1 MSSPCP
7 WVPVMMAAE
16 PTVHVVDDDVAV
28 RNALGMLLQ
37 AAQYPCRQYASA
49 SDFLDTYQPGTPG
62 CLVLDLHMP
71 GVDGLSLQE
80 LLARREIEL
89 PIIFL
94 TGHAN
99 VPDAVRAMQGGAVD
113 FMEKPFNSDRLL
125 ERVKQALQRD
135 AANRARSRQDA
146 VVHDRR
152 KRLTPREAEVLDLIL
167 QGKASKVIAIELG
180 ISERTVELHRSR
192 ILRKLGVRSASELM
206 RLLLPQDRSP

>member
-1 MSSPCP
+1 M
-7 WVPVMMAAE
+7 VTE
-16 PTVHVVDDDVAV
+16 PTVHVVDDDLAV

-49 SDFLDTYQPGTPG
+49 SDFLDDYEPGTPG

-80 LLARREIEL
+80 MLASRDIEL

-125 ERVKQALQRD
+125 ERVQQALKRD
-135 AANRARSRQDA
+135 AENRARNRHDA
-146 VVHDRR
+146 AMDDRR
-152 KRLTPREAEVLDLIL
+152 KRLTPREAEILDMMLK
-167 QGKASKVIAIELG
+167 GKASKVIAIDLG

-192 ILRKLGVRSASELM
+192 VLKKLGVRSANELM
-206 RLLLPQDRSP
+206 RLFLPPDRSGR

>member
-1 MSSPCP
+1 M
-7 WVPVMMAAE
+7 VTE
-16 PTVHVVDDDVAV
+16 PTVHVVDDDQAV

-49 SDFLDTYQPGTPG
+49 SDFLDDYEPGTPG

-80 LLARREIEL
+80 MLANREIEL

-125 ERVKQALQRD
+125 ERVQQAMKRD
-135 AANRARSRQDA
+135 AENRARNRHDA
-146 VVHDRR
+146 AMDDRR
-152 KRLTPREAEVLDLIL
+152 KRLTPREAEILDMMIK
-167 QGKASKVIAIELG
+167 GKASKVIAIELG

-192 ILRKLGVRSASELM
+192 VLKKLGVRNANELM
-206 RLLLPQDRSP
+206 QLFLPQDRSGG

>member
-1 MSSPCP
+1 
-7 WVPVMMAAE
+7 MATE

-28 RNALGMLLQ
+28 RNALGMLLH

-49 SDFLDTYQPGTPG
+49 SDFLDAYEPGTPG

-71 GVDGLSLQE
+71 GVDGLGLQE
-80 LLARREIEL
+80 LLASREIEL

-135 AANRARSRQDA
+135 AENRARSRQDA
-146 VVHDRR
+146 VVHARR
-152 KRLTPREAEVLDLIL
+152 KRLTPREAEILDLIL

-192 ILRKLGVRSASELM
+192 ILRKLGVRNASELM

>member
-1 MSSPCP
+1 MTT
-7 WVPVMMAAE
+7 E
-16 PTVHVVDDDVAV
+16 PTVHVVDDDIAV
-28 RNALGMLLQ
+28 RTALGMLLQ
-37 AAQYPCRQYASA
+37 AAQFSCRQYASA
-49 SDFLDTYQPGTPG
+49 SEFLDGYEPGTPG

-80 LLARREIEL
+80 QLASREIEL

-125 ERVKQALQRD
+125 ERVEQALQRD
-135 AANRARSRQDA
+135 AEIRARSRHHAD
-146 VVHDRR
+146 VHDRR
-152 KRLTPREAEVLDLIL
+152 ERLTPRETEILDLIL
-167 QGKASKVIAIELG
+167 NGKASKVIAIELG

-192 ILRKLGVRSASELM
+192 ILKKLGVRNANELM
-206 RLLLPQDRSP
+206 RVFLPQER